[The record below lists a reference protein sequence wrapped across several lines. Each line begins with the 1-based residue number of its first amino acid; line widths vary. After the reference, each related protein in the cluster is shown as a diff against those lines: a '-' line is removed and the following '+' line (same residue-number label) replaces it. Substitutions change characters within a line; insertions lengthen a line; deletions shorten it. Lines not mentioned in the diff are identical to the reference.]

1 MTTYVKLKADAVDAR
16 TRWEDANGVIDACR
30 SPKAREELT
39 GAAWEALVELD
50 GYCTTLYEMET
61 AANFVRI

>member
-1 MTTYVKLKADAVDAR
+1 MTTYTELKADAVAAR
-16 TRWEDANGVIDACR
+16 TRWEEANGVIDACR
-30 SPKAREELT
+30 SVEDRMELT
-39 GAAWEALVELD
+39 EAAWEALVELD

>member
-1 MTTYVKLKADAVDAR
+1 MSTYTQLKAQAVAAR
-16 TRWEDANGVIDACR
+16 TRWEEANGLIDACR
-30 SPKAREELT
+30 SADAREELT

-50 GYCTTLYEMET
+50 GYSTKLYEMET